1 MRQILRNARLADGR
15 CVDLEITE
23 GVISRITAADDP
35 NVREAEHHAAQPAG
49 RQVDQQTDGVEIV
62 DLQRALVLGAFAEPH
77 AHLDKAFT
85 AELVPNPSGDLDG
98 AIQAWSVAAAAGLF
112 DYANTVTRAVSAMQ
126 ALVRNGVLHVRTHV
140 NVGACTAASGITAV
154 REAAAM
160 LDGIIDVQTVA
171 LTVSPII
178 GNGAEARANRA
189 ALDAA
194 VSAGADLVG
203 GCPHLEPNDKGN
215 KMIDHA
221 IDVATEAGIGIDLHV
236 DETLDSG
243 VFFLPVL
250 ARAVMDRG
258 FGHPVAASHCVTLG
272 MQQPSVQTEVAA
284 LVAQAGISVFPL
296 PQTNLFL
303 QGRDHRCATPRGIT
317 AVDALL
323 EAGAEVAAGG
333 DNVQDPFNPVGRS
346 DPLETASLMI
356 MAGHRLPEV
365 ALGMVS
371 NNARRALG
379 VPEVNFEVGDPAD
392 FVVINSASAREAIA
406 DAPTARTVYRG
417 GNPVAATKVQSWI
430 IGNPPPTQSESSNR
444 QTTP

>member
-1 MRQILRNARLADGR
+1 MRDWPTGAASTWRSPKVSFRASQLRTTPTFAKLNTTLRSPLAAKS
-15 CVDLEITE
+15 
-23 GVISRITAADDP
+23 ISKLMVSRSW
-35 NVREAEHHAAQPAG
+35 
-49 RQVDQQTDGVEIV
+49 

-258 FGHPVAASHCVTLG
+258 FGPSRRSESLRYPRNAAAVRADRSGGACGT
-272 MQQPSVQTEVAA
+272 
-284 LVAQAGISVFPL
+284 
-296 PQTNLFL
+296 
-303 QGRDHRCATPRGIT
+303 GRHQR
-317 AVDALL
+317 V
-323 EAGAEVAAGG
+323 
-333 DNVQDPFNPVGRS
+333 
-346 DPLETASLMI
+346 
-356 MAGHRLPEV
+356 
-365 ALGMVS
+365 
-371 NNARRALG
+371 
-379 VPEVNFEVGDPAD
+379 
-392 FVVINSASAREAIA
+392 SASPDQFVPTGPRSPVRNTTGHYRRRCFARSRCRSCRRWRQRAG
-406 DAPTARTVYRG
+406 P
-417 GNPVAATKVQSWI
+417 VQSGWAQR
-430 IGNPPPTQSESSNR
+430 PT
-444 QTTP
+444 